1 MADTGVQK
9 NIRMDAAARREQIL
23 NTACGLFYEYGYDG
37 VTTKQLA
44 EALGCSEGLI
54 FKYFPSKDAIYQA
67 LLQEWEDSMTEP
79 VVFERVEDSPIRT
92 LEKIYTDMVIRR
104 AWQKSPKTRPH
115 LEAAILTRTSMSKEH
130 FRILG
135 ESPDVVFCSIMPLV
149 REGQDKGEI
158 RQGDP
163 VAISVM
169 FANMVL
175 GMIQS
180 NRNYP
185 GRYPKIPFEVVR
197 SVLFDSK

>member
-1 MADTGVQK
+1 
-9 NIRMDAAARREQIL
+9 
-23 NTACGLFYEYGYDG
+23 
-37 VTTKQLA
+37 
-44 EALGCSEGLI
+44 
-54 FKYFPSKDAIYQA
+54 
-67 LLQEWEDSMTEP
+67 
-79 VVFERVEDSPIRT
+79 
-92 LEKIYTDMVIRR
+92 MVIRR
-104 AWQKSPKTRPH
+104 EWQKSPKTRPH

-163 VAISVM
+163 AAISVM

-185 GRYPKIPFEVVR
+185 GRYPRIPFEVVR
-197 SVLFDSK
+197 AALFDPK

>member
-158 RQGDP
+158 RDMDA
-163 VAISVM
+163 VYTAM
-169 FANMVL
+169 
-175 GMIQS
+175 GMEK
-180 NRNYP
+180 R
-185 GRYPKIPFEVVR
+185 
-197 SVLFDSK
+197 

>member
-1 MADTGVQK
+1 
-9 NIRMDAAARREQIL
+9 MDAAARREQIL

-79 VVFERVEDSPIRT
+79 VAFERVEDSPIRT

-130 FRILG
+130 CQKLHTLHR
-135 ESPDVVFCSIMPLV
+135 
-149 REGQDKGEI
+149 RDKEEPRNPAYRRRDRI
-158 RQGDP
+158 RQE
-163 VAISVM
+163 
-169 FANMVL
+169 AN
-175 GMIQS
+175 
-180 NRNYP
+180 N
-185 GRYPKIPFEVVR
+185 
-197 SVLFDSK
+197 

>member
-23 NTACGLFYEYGYDG
+23 NIACGLFYEYGYDG

-92 LEKIYTDMVIRR
+92 LEKIYTDMVAARGRKVPKRGRIWRR
-104 AWQKSPKTRPH
+104 
-115 LEAAILTRTSMSKEH
+115 
-130 FRILG
+130 
-135 ESPDVVFCSIMPLV
+135 
-149 REGQDKGEI
+149 
-158 RQGDP
+158 
-163 VAISVM
+163 
-169 FANMVL
+169 
-175 GMIQS
+175 
-180 NRNYP
+180 
-185 GRYPKIPFEVVR
+185 PF
-197 SVLFDSK
+197 

>member
-135 ESPDVVFCSIMPLV
+135 ESPDVVLCSIMPLV

-185 GRYPKIPFEVVR
+185 GRYPRIPFEVVR
-197 SVLFDSK
+197 SALFDPK

>member
-135 ESPDVVFCSIMPLV
+135 ESPDVVFAASCRLSGRDRIKA
-149 REGQDKGEI
+149 R
-158 RQGDP
+158 
-163 VAISVM
+163 
-169 FANMVL
+169 L
-175 GMIQS
+175 GRATPSQF
-180 NRNYP
+180 P
-185 GRYPKIPFEVVR
+185 
-197 SVLFDSK
+197 

>member
-1 MADTGVQK
+1 MRTTQK
-9 NIRMDAAARREQIL
+9 SGRMDAAARREQIL
-23 NTACGLFYEYGYDG
+23 NTACDLFYKYGYDS

-54 FKYFPSKDAIYQA
+54 FRYFRSKDSIYQV
-67 LLQEWEDSMTEP
+67 LMQEWANSMTDP
-79 VVFERVEDSPIRT
+79 VVFERIDDSPIRT
-92 LEKIYTDMVIRR
+92 LEKLYTDMVIRR
-104 AWQKSPKTRPH
+104 EWQKSPKTRPH

-163 VAISVM
+163 VAMSVM

-185 GRYPKIPFEVVR
+185 GRYPRIPFETVR
-197 SVLFDSK
+197 AALFDFK